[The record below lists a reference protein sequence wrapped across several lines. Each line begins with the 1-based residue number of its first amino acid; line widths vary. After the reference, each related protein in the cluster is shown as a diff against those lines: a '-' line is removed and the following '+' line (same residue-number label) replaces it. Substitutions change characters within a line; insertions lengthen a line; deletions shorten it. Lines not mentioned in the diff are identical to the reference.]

1 MLPEDLNKKYDEF
14 SKTVVNNNILDSKTT
29 TMLYMA
35 AAMAVGC
42 YPWMAHLLGVAK
54 EKGITED
61 EITVIQGIVMAVSG
75 GRVRAQ
81 FHEVQTISSDKKTN
95 IKDCV

>member
-1 MLPEDLNKKYDEF
+1 MKNPPHPL
-14 SKTVVNNNILDSKTT
+14 ILSERFTR
-29 TMLYMA
+29 
-35 AAMAVGC
+35 AVDYARQLHTETRKGTQIP
-42 YPWMAHLLGVAK
+42 YMAHLLGVAK

-81 FHEVQTISSDKKTN
+81 FNEVQKISSDKKTN
-95 IKDCV
+95 IRDCI